1 MQGEEPGLEVQLP
14 DGSMV
19 GVPPVDGAFVVNL
32 GDVMTLLTGNYFV
45 ATPHR
50 VQARNDRFAVGFFYG
65 PTLDTELAPLPLAP
79 KFAAAV
85 EASER
90 HRTVGVMP
98 RKDELV
104 SHLCHHRPEPWQ
116 LWLPLPRTTAQD
128 SPDSETQTSLRCQED
143 GIEDT
148 LGGTSKY
155 ETYGDLLWQ
164 YFSRAYPDNV
174 ARWYANG

>member
-1 MQGEEPGLEVQLP
+1 MQLP

-19 GVPPVDGAFVVNL
+19 DVPPVDGAFVVNL

-50 VQARNDRFAVGFFYG
+50 VQARNDRFAIGFFYG

-104 SHLCHHRPEPWQ
+104 SLGRPSQ
-116 LWLPLPRTTAQD
+116 PLPPRALGALAASAVTAQARG
-128 SPDSETQTSLRCQED
+128 SCAGAPH
-143 GIEDT
+143 T
-148 LGGTSKY
+148 LGFTCPLADG
-155 ETYGDLLWQ
+155 
-164 YFSRAYPDNV
+164 
-174 ARWYANG
+174 